1 MPNLRF
7 LSSLLLLAAAP
18 LAAQQQPAAPV
29 DSAVASETDEEGVR
43 LGMQYGV
50 AAGALHYAG
59 GAGEQ
64 AVGVIARYAPVRWFS
79 ISATPTGLRMS
90 VPAGSTAPAVSKSGL
105 GDLPVEATVTHAFAV
120 GLAPTISGGFGVS
133 LPLGDSA
140 SGFGTGRLGYTASVG
155 LGFSPSEAVWVHL
168 GAGRS
173 LSGLT
178 SAFSGGS
185 GWGDA
190 SAGTSLTE
198 KISVSGGL
206 STDLGAVDPT
216 LGRSTSVNGGV
227 AFALQGS
234 TTLHLNASHG
244 VAGSAPDWSF
254 GIGFG
259 TAFPYL
265 NHLGAGSSSQ
275 LRGTFGAGTSG
286 SGSGVSGISGRGRRP

>member
-7 LSSLLLLAAAP
+7 LLSLLLLAATP
-18 LAAQQQPAAPV
+18 LAAQQSATPA
-29 DSAVASETDEEGVR
+29 DSAVATDDEGVR

-79 ISATPTGLRMS
+79 ISATPTGLRVS
-90 VPAGSTAPAVSKSGL
+90 VPAFGSSVPAVSRSGL
-105 GDLPVEATVTHAFAV
+105 ADLPIEATLTHAFAV
-120 GLAPTISGGFGVS
+120 KLAPTISGGFGVT

-140 SGFGTGRLGYTASVG
+140 SGFGTGRLGYAASVG
-155 LGFSPSEAVWVHL
+155 LGFSPSEAIWVHL

-227 AFALQGS
+227 AFALQRG

-254 GIGFG
+254 GVGFG

-265 NHLGAGSSSQ
+265 NHLGAGSFDQ
-275 LRGTFGAGTSG
+275 LRGTFGIGTHG
-286 SGSGVSGISGRGRRP
+286 SGSGLGVGRRRRP